1 MWMLLTVGEA
11 GLGMLSLL
19 GLDSRKPAAESALL
33 LQSNFKFSF
42 SFNND
47 DIGLG
52 TPWLDC
58 KKNMII

>member
-19 GLDSRKPAAESALL
+19 GLDSRKPAAEAVLL
-33 LQSNFKFSF
+33 LKSNFKSSF

-58 KKNMII
+58 KKS